1 VLDSIPPGQVMQC
14 QSEEDCARVAK
25 CLPPTEA
32 ALLDWAV
39 NLMADVVQEEQINKM
54 NDRNIAMVF
63 APNMTQMADPLTALM
78 YAVQV
83 MNFLKMLVQKTLKDR
98 GESNPED
105 VLLPQKDPSDENGH
119 QKPSVTLDSLL
130 ENASRRPSFA
140 KEEPLLNSP
149 AHSTGDK
156 PNETNTTEGVTAQAS
171 EVLTSV
177 EDSTS
182 CSQPANAS
190 PAAIA
195 DASGANATNFLQG
208 KGSRSL
214 NRRRARKSK
223 GQSGT
228 RTTPAAEKSRGVSI
242 VSRINSK
249 VERIEA
255 WR

>member
-1 VLDSIPPGQVMQC
+1 
-14 QSEEDCARVAK
+14 
-25 CLPPTEA
+25 
-32 ALLDWAV
+32 
-39 NLMADVVQEEQINKM
+39 
-54 NDRNIAMVF
+54 MVTH
-63 APNMTQMADPLTALM
+63 ANCSTLTLQMADPLTALM

-98 GESNPED
+98 EESSPED
-105 VLLPQKDPSDENGH
+105 VLLPQKDRSDENGH

-130 ENASRRPSFA
+130 EEGSRRPSFA
-140 KEEPLLNSP
+140 NEEPLLNSP

-156 PNETNTTEGVTAQAS
+156 PNETNTTEGVTSAFTAQAS
-171 EVLTSV
+171 EVVMTM

-182 CSQPANAS
+182 CSQPAIAS
-190 PAAIA
+190 PATIA
-195 DASGANATNFLQG
+195 DASCATATNSLQG
-208 KGSRSL
+208 KGSRSP
-214 NRRRARKSK
+214 NRRRNRKGK

>member
-1 VLDSIPPGQVMQC
+1 M
-14 QSEEDCARVAK
+14 
-25 CLPPTEA
+25 
-32 ALLDWAV
+32 
-39 NLMADVVQEEQINKM
+39 
-54 NDRNIAMVF
+54 
-63 APNMTQMADPLTALM
+63 QMADPLTALM

-98 GESNPED
+98 EESTPED

-130 ENASRRPSFA
+130 EEGSRRPSFA

-149 AHSTGDK
+149 AHSTDDK
-156 PNETNTTEGVTAQAS
+156 SNETNATLGVTAAFSAQTS
-171 EVLTSV
+171 EVVTSV

-182 CSQPANAS
+182 GSQPATAG

-195 DASGANATNFLQG
+195 DASSATTTNSLQG

-214 NRRRARKSK
+214 NRRRTRKGK
-223 GQSGT
+223 GQSQSGT
-228 RTTPAAEKSRGVSI
+228 RTTPAAEKSRGASI